1 MTVSWWLL
9 GVALAFAGPLA
20 VRYYVARSVI
30 RARDRA
36 KRIIESIES
45 KEDG

>member
-1 MTVSWWLL
+1 MSVSWWLL
-9 GVALAFAGPLA
+9 GVLAAIAGPIA

-36 KRIIESIES
+36 KRLIHAIES